1 MSAHDWPEFEKRD
14 DIDVFCPANR
24 VVIFDG
30 SHREFAL
37 IDKAQYNYA
46 KVRIDACAGMI
57 DPPLTIKTLLDNLVA
72 ADENIETL
80 EAERDALQAKLDAVM
95 LEYCPDEMTQEQTEK
110 WASSQVVSDNSE
122 LDAARLDNQKLREF
136 IEYWSHD
143 SRLMTFESRQVF
155 RSGAEQ
161 LLASETFTQALA
173 AQQEAG
179 DGIH

>member
-1 MSAHDWPEFEKRD
+1 MKQ
-14 DIDVFCPANR
+14 DIRSV
-24 VVIFDG
+24 
-30 SHREFAL
+30 ST
-37 IDKAQYNYA
+37 A
-46 KVRIDACAGMI
+46 KVYVDSCGDERTLQQMIKLEPEWARNRIVAGEI
-57 DPPLTIKTLLDNLVA
+57 AI
-72 ADENIETL
+72 
-80 EAERDALQAKLDAVM
+80 Q
-95 LEYCPDEMTQEQTEK
+95 
-110 WASSQVVSDNSE
+110 E

-179 DGIH
+179 

>member
-1 MSAHDWPEFEKRD
+1 MKQKLSDQIKYVLRSDP
-14 DIDVFCPANR
+14 
-24 VVIFDG
+24 
-30 SHREFAL
+30 L
-37 IDKAQYNYA
+37 IDEAIA
-46 KVRIDACAGMI
+46 
-57 DPPLTIKTLLDNLVA
+57 
-72 ADENIETL
+72 L
-80 EAERDALQAKLDAVM
+80 EQELDALQAKLDAVM

-173 AQQEAG
+173 AQQGKA
-179 DGIH
+179 

>member
-1 MSAHDWPEFEKRD
+1 MKQKLSDQIKYVLRSDP
-14 DIDVFCPANR
+14 
-24 VVIFDG
+24 
-30 SHREFAL
+30 L
-37 IDKAQYNYA
+37 IDEAIA
-46 KVRIDACAGMI
+46 
-57 DPPLTIKTLLDNLVA
+57 
-72 ADENIETL
+72 L
-80 EAERDALQAKLDAVM
+80 EQELDALQAKLDAVM

-173 AQQEAG
+173 AQQEKE
-179 DGIH
+179 

>member
-1 MSAHDWPEFEKRD
+1 MKQKLSDQIKYVLRSDP
-14 DIDVFCPANR
+14 
-24 VVIFDG
+24 
-30 SHREFAL
+30 L
-37 IDKAQYNYA
+37 IDEAIA
-46 KVRIDACAGMI
+46 
-57 DPPLTIKTLLDNLVA
+57 
-72 ADENIETL
+72 L
-80 EAERDALQAKLDAVM
+80 EQELDALQAKLDAVM

-173 AQQEAG
+173 AQQ
-179 DGIH
+179 DKQHVPSH

>member
-1 MSAHDWPEFEKRD
+1 MTTSQQDMRAEFKKQFP
-14 DIDVFCPANR
+14 IPKYINR
-24 VVIFDG
+24 LMVR
-30 SHREFAL
+30 H
-37 IDKAQYNYA
+37 NYA
-46 KVRIDACAGMI
+46 QASAGWDAAWQHRQQE
-57 DPPLTIKTLLDNLVA
+57 L
-72 ADENIETL
+72 
-80 EAERDALQAKLDAVM
+80 DALQAKLDAVM

-173 AQQEAG
+173 AQQEKE
-179 DGIH
+179 

>member
-1 MSAHDWPEFEKRD
+1 MELDAIRSEFE
-14 DIDVFCPANR
+14 VFSPPK
-24 VVIFDG
+24 DG
-30 SHREFAL
+30 IYFGEREPRYFYNSNNQREDCNDQNARWQTWQHRQQEL
-37 IDKAQYNYA
+37 
-46 KVRIDACAGMI
+46 
-57 DPPLTIKTLLDNLVA
+57 
-72 ADENIETL
+72 
-80 EAERDALQAKLDAVM
+80 DALQAKLDAVM

-110 WASSQVVSDNSE
+110 WASIQVVSDNSE

-173 AQQEAG
+173 AQQEKE
-179 DGIH
+179 